1 MICKWTSQLF
11 VNFYCLLKNGKHHAC
26 DTSSFVC
33 LAPSIMNHINLLKL
47 TRINCLVKATWHW
60 NDIWPRQLGIWPLI
74 NLICLLV
81 YFCLSLSLTD
91 VCPITVSMVGS
102 ALKHGTASNA
112 LAMRL
117 DTVGPPAT
125 TVSANSSH
133 FKRVIARQSQV
144 CSYDVKPN
152 NLNNP
157 HSKSLD
163 SEAPRVY
170 SVAFLE

>member
-1 MICKWTSQLF
+1 M
-11 VNFYCLLKNGKHHAC
+11 
-26 DTSSFVC
+26 
-33 LAPSIMNHINLLKL
+33 
-47 TRINCLVKATWHW
+47 
-60 NDIWPRQLGIWPLI
+60 
-74 NLICLLV
+74 
-81 YFCLSLSLTD
+81 SLSLTD